1 MSSNR
6 KFSKMTDGELAHYID
21 TELNGVYAIPQES
34 EEKRE
39 ETRRIIKE
47 MKEKDPNVPASIDT
61 SKYKLKADGS
71 KPSK

>member
-1 MSSNR
+1 MSTSR
-6 KFSKMTDGELAHYID
+6 EFSEMTDGELAHYID

-47 MKEKDPNVPASIDT
+47 MKEKDPNVPSYIDT
-61 SKYKLKADGS
+61 SKLKADES
-71 KPSK
+71 KSSK